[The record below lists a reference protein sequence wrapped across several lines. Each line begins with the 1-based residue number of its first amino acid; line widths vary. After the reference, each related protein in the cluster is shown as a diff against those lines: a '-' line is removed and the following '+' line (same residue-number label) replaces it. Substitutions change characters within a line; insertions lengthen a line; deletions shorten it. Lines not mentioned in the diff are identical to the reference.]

1 MMIMVDV
8 RAEINR
14 VCHICC
20 LDQIYSERGML
31 IKNLILRVQRKQFFG
46 ENSNYNNDFF
56 TS

>member
-8 RAEINR
+8 RDEINR